1 MVKSYVGCGYPGL
14 WLHEVMRQVQELASS
29 KDVGR
34 SHTDKEEESQQAIFP
49 AESIRSLGSM
59 RFSLS
64 TRTSRAS
71 GVLWVSAQS
80 AQESDQ

>member
-1 MVKSYVGCGYPGL
+1 MVKSCVGCGYPGS
-14 WLHEVMRQVQELASS
+14 WLREVMRQVQILVSS

-34 SHTDKEEESQQAIFP
+34 SHTDKEEEPQQDIFP

-59 RFSLS
+59 RFSFS

-80 AQESDQ
+80 THGSGQ